1 VRVAVGD
8 IRVFFEV
15 YGPEWQLDEEGIRR
29 RHVLIGLHG
38 GPGLDGT
45 KLRYQLAPLAD
56 VVQVVVPDQR
66 GHGRSDLATPET
78 WNLAS
83 WAADV
88 RGLSDAFD
96 IQHPIVFGTSFG
108 GFVAQRYASAF
119 PDHPAALILASTS
132 PRLPNLDELLLRFH
146 ELGGEKA
153 AEAMRRDWEEASEE
167 SGAEWMRVCGPLLSL
182 NDSPDPGVVRA
193 QAERIQ
199 TMQVNLHF
207 IRGEG
212 KTMDLRSALRN
223 VRCPT
228 LLMLGEHDPL
238 VPLHLGEELVA
249 AVPDRLARLE
259 IIPNA
264 SHEVVTDNPEDT
276 YRCIRDFI
284 AELA

>member
-1 VRVAVGD
+1 
-8 IRVFFEV
+8 VFFEV
-15 YGPEWQLDEEGIRR
+15 YGPEWQLDEDGIRR
-29 RHVLIGLHG
+29 RRVLIGLHG

-45 KLRYQLAPLAD
+45 KLRYQLAPLSD
-56 VVQVVVPDQR
+56 IVQVVVPDQR

-88 RGLSDAFD
+88 RGLSDALA
-96 IQHPIVFGTSFG
+96 IEHPILFGTSFG
-108 GFVAQRYASAF
+108 GFVAQRCASAY

-132 PRLPNLDELLLRFH
+132 ARLPNLDELLLRFH
-146 ELGGEKA
+146 QVGGAEA
-153 AEAMRRDWEEASEE
+153 AEAMRRDWHEATAE
-167 SGAEWMRVCGPLLSL
+167 SAAEWLRICGPLLSL
-182 NDSPDPGVVRA
+182 NDSPDPGLVRA

-207 IRGEG
+207 IREEG
-212 KTMDLRSALRN
+212 KTMDLRPGLRS

-228 LLMLGEHDPL
+228 LVMLGEHDPL
-238 VPLHLGEELVA
+238 VPLHLGQELVA
-249 AVPDRLARLE
+249 AVPDLLARLE

-264 SHEVVTDNPEDT
+264 SHDIATDNPEAT

-284 AELA
+284 GGLA